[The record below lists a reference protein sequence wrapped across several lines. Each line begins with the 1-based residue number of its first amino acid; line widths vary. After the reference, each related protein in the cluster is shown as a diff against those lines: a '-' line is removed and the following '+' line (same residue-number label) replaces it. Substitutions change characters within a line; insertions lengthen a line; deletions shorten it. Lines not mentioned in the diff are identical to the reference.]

1 MSTVADSDRVAELA
15 HQVVAEHNPKNVPIP
30 EYLGACYDAGL
41 SWVHFPEGQGGL
53 GVSRGLQAVA
63 DRILQGAGGPV
74 PLGLNPMG
82 YGMAAPTIR
91 EHAQDDDLKRSWL
104 RPLATTED
112 IWCQLF
118 SEPGAGSD
126 LAGLATSA
134 VRDGDDWVIN
144 GQKVWTSLA
153 HRARW
158 GLLLARTNP
167 DLPKHKGLTYFVIDM
182 HGPGVETRP
191 LRQLTGQAEF
201 NEVYFTDAR
210 IPDAHRLGAV
220 GNGWGVAM
228 TTLMN
233 ERSAL
238 GGSGSRRGAGTI
250 SEAVSL
256 WASRPELQT
265 PVLRDR
271 LTQLW
276 LRSEA
281 QRLTSE
287 RSRATARRR
296 RPGSGG
302 VHRQD
307 GGRRTEPAH
316 LRVVHGSAWGRRDS
330 VPRLRQEDGPRQRSG
345 LARARSSSG
354 SCAAGPT
361 PSRAAPRR
369 SCATSSAS
377 GCWVCPAI
385 CAPTPWPGRRF
396 PVAEFSF
403 TDEQAQLRSC
413 RTEVLRRQLRRGGGA
428 PADGVRSAVRPRGV
442 GQARRRTR
450 GARALGA
457 RG

>member
-1 MSTVADSDRVAELA
+1 MSTTSEEERVADLA
-15 HQVVAEHNPKNVPIP
+15 RQVVAQHDPRSVPVR
-30 EYLGACYDAGL
+30 EYLGACFDAGL

-82 YGMAAPTIR
+82 YGMAAPTVR
-91 EHAQDDDLKRSWL
+91 EHAQTDEVKQRLL

-158 GLLLARTNP
+158 GLLLARTDP

-182 HGPGVETRP
+182 HSPGVETRP

-201 NEVYFTDAR
+201 NEVYFSDAR
-210 IPDAHRLGAV
+210 IPDTLRLGAV
-220 GNGWGVAM
+220 NDGWRVAM

-250 SEAVSL
+250 ADATAL
-256 WASRPELQT
+256 WASRPEAQT

-276 LRSEA
+276 LRAEA

-287 RSRATARRR
+287 RSRAAATVGG
-296 RPGSGG
+296 PGPEGSIGKLVG
-302 VHRQD
+302 AELNQLIYQWCMDFLGAEGLLYHTYDLMNEDDSEADWRGPVQQRF
-307 GGRRTEPAH
+307 
-316 LRVVHGSAWGRRDS
+316 LR
-330 VPRLRQEDGPRQRSG
+330 
-345 LARARSSSG
+345 
-354 SCAAGPT
+354 
-361 PSRAAPRR
+361 SRANTIEGG
-369 SCATSSAS
+369 TSDVMRNILGERVLGLPGDLRADA
-377 GCWVCPAI
+377 GM
-385 CAPTPWPGRRF
+385 PWK
-396 PVAEFSF
+396 EI
-403 TDEQAQLRSC
+403 
-413 RTEVLRRQLRRGGGA
+413 
-428 PADGVRSAVRPRGV
+428 PRG
-442 GQARRRTR
+442 
-450 GARALGA
+450 
-457 RG
+457 

>member
-1 MSTVADSDRVAELA
+1 M
-15 HQVVAEHNPKNVPIP
+15 
-30 EYLGACYDAGL
+30 
-41 SWVHFPEGQGGL
+41 HFPEGLGGL

-91 EHAQDDDLKRSWL
+91 EHAQSDDVKRSWL

-167 DLPKHKGLTYFVIDM
+167 DVPKHKGLTYFVIDM
-182 HGPGVETRP
+182 HAPGVETRP

-265 PVLRDR
+265 PGAARPADPAVAALGGAAADLGALAGDRDR
-271 LTQLW
+271 
-276 LRSEA
+276 R
-281 QRLTSE
+281 
-287 RSRATARRR
+287 RARPGGLDRQAGRRR
-296 RPGSGG
+296 T
-302 VHRQD
+302 Q
-307 GGRRTEPAH
+307 PAH
-316 LRVVHGSAWGRRDS
+316 LPVLHGSAWARRDS
-330 VPRLRQEDGPRQRSG
+330 VPRLRQTT
-345 LARARSSSG
+345 ARAARRDWR
-354 SCAAGPT
+354 GPIQQRFLR
-361 PSRAAPRR
+361 SRANTIEGG
-369 SCATSSAS
+369 TSEVMRNILGERVLGLPGDLRADA
-377 GCWVCPAI
+377 GM
-385 CAPTPWPGRRF
+385 PWK
-396 PVAEFSF
+396 EI
-403 TDEQAQLRSC
+403 
-413 RTEVLRRQLRRGGGA
+413 
-428 PADGVRSAVRPRGV
+428 PRG
-442 GQARRRTR
+442 
-450 GARALGA
+450 
-457 RG
+457 

>member
-1 MSTVADSDRVAELA
+1 VSISYRGGMTADSDRVTALAEQVLA
-15 HQVVAEHNPKNVPIP
+15 DHDPNTVPVP

-91 EHAQDDDLKRSWL
+91 EHAQDDDLKKSWL
-104 RPLATTED
+104 RPLATTEH

-134 VRDGDDWVIN
+134 VADGDEWVVN

-167 DLPKHKGLTYFVIDM
+167 DVPKHKGLTYFVIDM
-182 HGPGVETRP
+182 HGPGVEARP
-191 LRQLTGQAEF
+191 LRQMTGQAEF

-220 GNGWGVAM
+220 GDGWRVAM

-238 GGSGSRRGAGTI
+238 GGSGNRRGAGQI
-250 SEAVSL
+250 SDAVSL
-256 WASRPELQT
+256 WAARPDLRT

-276 LRSEA
+276 LRAEA

-287 RSRATARRR
+287 RSRATATTGG
-296 RPGSGG
+296 PGPEGSIGKMVG
-302 VHRQD
+302 AELNQQIYEWCMDFLGPEGILYHTYNPDEDADWRGPIQQ
-307 GGRRTEPAH
+307 RF
-316 LRVVHGSAWGRRDS
+316 LR
-330 VPRLRQEDGPRQRSG
+330 
-345 LARARSSSG
+345 
-354 SCAAGPT
+354 
-361 PSRAAPRR
+361 SRANTIEGG
-369 SCATSSAS
+369 TSEVMRNIL
-377 GCWVCPAI
+377 GERVLGL
-385 CAPTPWPGRRF
+385 PG
-396 PVAEFSF
+396 
-403 TDEQAQLRSC
+403 DLR
-413 RTEVLRRQLRRGGGA
+413 
-428 PADGVRSAVRPRGV
+428 ADTMAWKEIPRG
-442 GQARRRTR
+442 
-450 GARALGA
+450 
-457 RG
+457 

>member
-1 MSTVADSDRVAELA
+1 MTTVDADRVAELA
-15 HQVVAEHNPKNVPIP
+15 QQVVAEHDPKQVPVP
-30 EYLGACYDAGL
+30 DFLGACFDAGL
-41 SWVHFPEGQGGL
+41 SWVHFPEGLGGL
-53 GVSRGLQAVA
+53 GAPRGLQAVA

-91 EHAQDDDLKRSWL
+91 EHAQSEDLKKFFL

-134 VRDGDDWVIN
+134 VPDGEHWIIN

-158 GLLLARTNP
+158 GLLLARTDP
-167 DLPKHKGLTYFVIDM
+167 DAPKHRGLTYFVLDM
-182 HGPGVETRP
+182 RDPGVECRP
-191 LRQLTGQAEF
+191 LRQMTGQAEF
-201 NEVYFTDAR
+201 NEVYITDAR

-220 GNGWGVAM
+220 GDGWRVAM

-238 GGSGSRRGAGTI
+238 GGSGNRRGSGTI
-250 SEAVSL
+250 GEAVAL
-256 WASRPELQT
+256 WASRPDLHT

-287 RSRATARRR
+287 RSRAAAMTGAGG
-296 RPGSGG
+296 PGPEASIGKMVGAELNQKIYEFCMDLLGPEGILYHSYAMHGANEGEDWRGPIQQRYLRSRANTIEGG
-302 VHRQD
+302 TSEVMRNILGERVLGLPGD
-307 GGRRTEPAH
+307 
-316 LRVVHGSAWGRRDS
+316 LRADAGMPWKE
-330 VPRLRQEDGPRQRSG
+330 VPRG
-345 LARARSSSG
+345 
-354 SCAAGPT
+354 
-361 PSRAAPRR
+361 
-369 SCATSSAS
+369 
-377 GCWVCPAI
+377 
-385 CAPTPWPGRRF
+385 
-396 PVAEFSF
+396 
-403 TDEQAQLRSC
+403 
-413 RTEVLRRQLRRGGGA
+413 
-428 PADGVRSAVRPRGV
+428 
-442 GQARRRTR
+442 
-450 GARALGA
+450 
-457 RG
+457 